1 MKFLKM
7 YGSERMHELSNPVV
21 EVKKLYKF
29 ELRYKSQPKYNDRV
43 LMAPFCEDSQAVYQ
57 IAQYV
62 TVMAG
67 DVQMRNQ
74 YIIDLINFIKKAP
87 DGSII
92 KTFELKYGDVDYGG
106 SMVRTELEGEWIMEV
121 I

>member
-29 ELRYKSQPKYNDRV
+29 ELRYKSLHKYNDRI

-57 IAQYV
+57 IAPYV
-62 TVMAG
+62 TVMAS

-74 YIIDLINFIKKAP
+74 YIVDLLNFIKKSP

-92 KTFELKYGDVDYGG
+92 KTFELKYGEVELYG
-106 SMVRTELEGEWIMEV
+106 VIKRTELEGEWIMEV